1 MSSSESDPEIE
12 ETSDAED
19 QSESGLSGAEA
30 WESLGV
36 CSELAKTCE
45 ERLKFHDSK
54 KNFCSGLK
62 FIFNSHAV
70 EIRNYDFRRN
80 HIFINSIDN

>member
-54 KNFCSGLK
+54 KK
-62 FIFNSHAV
+62 IFAQ
-70 EIRNYDFRRN
+70 D
-80 HIFINSIDN
+80 

>member
-45 ERLKFHDSK
+45 ERLIFLLFIIIVYLQLYFMKKFAPR
-54 KNFCSGLK
+54 LK
-62 FIFNSHAV
+62 FLFLTLTLSEGIG
-70 EIRNYDFRRN
+70 EY
-80 HIFINSIDN
+80 

>member
-45 ERLKFHDSK
+45 ERLIFLLFIIIVYLQFSK
-54 KNFCSGLK
+54 KKFGPRLKILFLSLTLSGG
-62 FIFNSHAV
+62 
-70 EIRNYDFRRN
+70 IRG
-80 HIFINSIDN
+80 H